1 MVCLISTLGEKM
13 RKLTPIQ
20 EETMQYCK
28 KKIDEAREIHI
39 DIKKTKKRDMRK
51 AEEILDAQ
59 SGIVYT

>member
-1 MVCLISTLGEKM
+1 M